1 MNFSKK
7 EKKKKKEEQE
17 IKVEDYNKY
26 FRQAVRHSFT
36 KSYDKTIESWKKVL
50 TINPKYDTGWA
61 MLGKTYEKMGNYQ
74 EALKYYDKAL
84 EITPT
89 HLEANKYKEQL
100 LKKKEKIS

>member
-1 MNFSKK
+1 MNIP
-7 EKKKKKEEQE
+7 KKEEKKEEEVE

-26 FRQAVRHSFT
+26 FHQAVKYSFS
-36 KSYDKTIESWKKVL
+36 KNYDKTIESWTKVL
-50 TINPKYDTGWA
+50 TINPKYDTGWI

-89 HLEANKYKEQL
+89 HPKAHQYKEEL
-100 LKKKEKIS
+100 LKKKVKA